1 MKYKAA
7 ATLLVLTMSSGL
19 ISTVQADSAARSTTG
34 NTSASISGT
43 SSAAVTSKTAS
54 ITGQALPPLTLK
66 QAAEWAQTNS
76 YNTRTAERDVER
88 RRMELKNAEKDLGNA
103 FVDFIDGEYVGDESS
118 WRNYNSS
125 TLSYL
130 ASKKQAQFAK
140 DQIYFN
146 VMKSYQS
153 VFVAENQVKNDLE
166 ALEIAQAEE
175 KIALAKFARG
185 KLSEYAKN
193 ESTQARSQAEQT
205 IEQGKIA
212 LQKSRD
218 ALNFLMGQP
227 NGTAY
232 EMVDRPVYKEPKK
245 LDIEIHIQQLMDMN
259 PNLWKLEDSI
269 KTSELNVR
277 YFDFNSGAGAYDLAK
292 MDVDTAKEELD
303 KGEKDFA
310 ESLRNLYATVK
321 ENQKKYV
328 QLEESLRTAK
338 EGLELSRKKWARG
351 LIIEL
356 ELKNSQLKVNQIE
369 RQMEELAI
377 ELSQNEYTLSK
388 PWST

>member
-1 MKYKAA
+1 MKQKAA
-7 ATLLVLTMSSGL
+7 AVLLVLSLSLGL
-19 ISTVQADSAARSTTG
+19 VSIVQADSSSGSAAAST
-34 NTSASISGT
+34 SVT
-43 SSAAVTSKTAS
+43 SSAAATSKTAS
-54 ITGQALPPLTLK
+54 VTGQALPPLTLK

-76 YNTRTAERDVER
+76 YNKRTAERDVER
-88 RRMELKNAEKDLGNA
+88 RRIELKNAEKDLGNE
-103 FVDFIDGEYVGDESS
+103 FVDFIDGKYVGSESS

-153 VFVAENQVKNDLE
+153 VFVAENKVENDLE
-166 ALEIAQAEE
+166 ALGIAQAEE

-185 KLSEYAKN
+185 KLSGYAKN

-205 IEQGKIA
+205 VEQGKIA

-232 EMVDRPVYKEPKK
+232 EMVDRPVYKEPKN

-259 PNLWKLEDSI
+259 PNLWKLEDGI

-277 YFDFNSGAGAYDLAK
+277 NFDFNSGPGAYDLAK
-292 MDVDTAKEELD
+292 MDVDTAKEELG
-303 KGEKDFA
+303 KAQQDFA

-321 ENQKKYV
+321 ENQKKYA

-356 ELKNSQLKVNQIE
+356 ELKNSQLKVDQIE

-377 ELSQNEYTLSK
+377 ELSQNQYTLSK